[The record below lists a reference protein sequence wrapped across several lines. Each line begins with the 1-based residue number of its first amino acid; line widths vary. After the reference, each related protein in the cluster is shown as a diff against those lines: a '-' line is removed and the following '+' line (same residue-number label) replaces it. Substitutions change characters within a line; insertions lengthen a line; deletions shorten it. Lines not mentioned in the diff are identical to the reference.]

1 VRRIAVIGSGG
12 SGKSTFADGLGE
24 RLGVPVIHLDH
35 LYWRPG
41 WQPTPDEEWRA
52 VQRHLVLKES
62 WIMDGNYGS
71 TLEIRLAV
79 ADAVYFFD
87 LPTWRS
93 LVGVLARWVR
103 NHGKA
108 IQAEGCPEH
117 VSWEFLRWVWRY
129 RRDSRPRVVAAL
141 REHAG
146 SARVVVIRSRRDA
159 ARALTGAA

>member
-1 VRRIAVIGSGG
+1 VIGSGG
-12 SGKSTFADGLGE
+12 SGKSMFADALGA

-52 VQRHLVLKES
+52 VQRRLVLAES

-71 TLEIRLAV
+71 TLDIRLAV

-87 LPTWRS
+87 PPTWRS
-93 LVGVLARWVR
+93 IGGVLRRWVR

-108 IQAEGCPEH
+108 IQAEGCPER

-129 RRDSRPRVVAAL
+129 RRDSRPRVLAAL

-159 ARALTGAA
+159 ARALTAAA